1 MPEPSELLGSGAV
14 PALDSQYDTLIKAES
29 VTNAAVLKPGNARHT
44 LLVGSGLSHG
54 SLHSDNS
61 VQC

>member
-1 MPEPSELLGSGAV
+1 MPEHSELLGSGTV

-44 LLVGSGLSHG
+44 LLVGSGLG
-54 SLHSDNS
+54 
-61 VQC
+61 QG